1 MRLNGNTG
9 PGQQRGAVLIVAL
22 LILLVMT
29 IIGVSAMKSTT
40 LDERIAANTQF
51 KTTTFQTS
59 ESALAEAST
68 FAQVEN
74 CFTASCRVC
83 DDRDP
88 DERRARDNDYF
99 LDHEQGPILV
109 DREYAV
115 GRADPEAES
124 TINAIGMAR
133 MCDRGVVTITGTSI
147 GVGGAA
153 PLALRVF
160 DVTAVGLLDGTGAY
174 SVHHQRVGRVAP
186 GSAR

>member
-1 MRLNGNTG
+1 MRFNANTG
-9 PGQQRGAVLIVAL
+9 PGQQSGAVLIVAL

-40 LDERIAANTQF
+40 LDERIAANSQF

-74 CFTASCRVC
+74 CFTASCREC
-83 DDRDP
+83 EERDL
-88 DERRARDNDYF
+88 DERRSRDNDYF
-99 LDHEQGPILV
+99 LAHEDGPILV

-124 TINAIGMAR
+124 TINAIGTAR
-133 MCDRGVVTITGTSI
+133 MCDRGIVTLTGTSI
-147 GVGGAA
+147 GVGGSA
-153 PLALRVF
+153 PLALRAF

-174 SVHHQRVGRVAP
+174 SVHHQRVGRIAP
-186 GSAR
+186 GAAQ